1 MAFLFKPRSILRRG
15 IAALVLLSC
24 GTHALAASA
33 TELPQHLVE
42 DPHYGDSLFYF
53 FQDQY
58 FKSVTTL
65 MVSQHFQRVAHH
77 ADEAEVLRGGLLL
90 SYGLHQQ
97 AGEIFSKLIAR
108 GTAPAARDR
117 AWYFLAKI
125 RYQRAYLAQAQE
137 ALNQIGGQLPA
148 DLQEDRVLLQSNL
161 LLARA
166 DYAQAAKLL
175 ETVYGNSD
183 SARYAR
189 YNLGVALI
197 KVGEVSRGNSVLDA
211 LGKDPA
217 DNEEQ
222 RTLRDRSNVALG
234 FAALSAKQP
243 EVARSFLERVRLHG
257 VYSNKALLGL
267 GWAAQAL
274 KQPAQALSP
283 WLELAQ
289 REISDSA
296 VLEAQIAVPF
306 AYAELGSLGLALQHY
321 NQAINSFAQER
332 TALGQSIALIRA
344 GTLVDTLVE
353 RNPGTEMGWFWKM
366 NQLPEFAHAHHLS
379 SLLAQHEFQEAIK
392 NYRDLRFLAQNLDD
406 WQEKLAVFD
415 GMVNTRRER
424 FAKHLPLAQARDSQ
438 TRYAA
443 LAQRG
448 SSLNVEVTEAET
460 AADGTAFADANQLAL
475 QSRLASVRKAVADP
489 KPELDLARERFRL
502 ASGALTWQLAQDFSA
517 RLWAAQKDLTDIS
530 TQLALAQRRDTELGQ
545 AQQQEPL
552 RFDAFGTRIAT
563 MAPRLEALKAQVA
576 SLSALQKIKVQ
587 DIAVAELS
595 RQQERLAEYAS
606 QTRFAV
612 AQLYDRASD
621 PSAKPADPV
630 TEADHANQP

>member
-1 MAFLFKPRSILRRG
+1 MAFLSEPRYILRQG

-24 GTHALAASA
+24 ATHAFAAPA
-33 TELPQHLVE
+33 TDLPQHVVE

-65 MVSQHFQRVAHH
+65 MVSQHFKRVAHH

-97 AGEIFSKLIAR
+97 AGEIFSKLIAQ
-108 GTAPAARDR
+108 GTAPAVRDR

-125 RYQRAYLAQAQE
+125 RYQRAYLEQAQE

-161 LLARA
+161 LMARA

-175 ETVYGNSD
+175 DAVDGKSD

-197 KVGEVSRGNSVLDA
+197 KVGEISRGNTVLDA
-211 LGKDPA
+211 LGQTSA

-222 RTLRDRSNVALG
+222 RSLRDRSNMALG
-234 FAALSAKQP
+234 FAALSANQP
-243 EVARSFLERVRLHG
+243 EFARHYLERVRLQG

-274 KQPAQALSP
+274 KQPEQALSP

-289 REISDSA
+289 REVSDSA
-296 VLEAQIAVPF
+296 VLEAKIAAPF
-306 AYAELGSLGLALQHY
+306 AYAELGSLGLALQQY
-321 NQAINSFAQER
+321 NQAINSFALER

-366 NQLPEFAHAHHLS
+366 NQLPEFAHAHHLA

-392 NYRDLRFLAQNLDD
+392 NYRDLRFLAQNLDE
-406 WQEKLAVFD
+406 WQEKLVVFD
-415 GMVNTRRER
+415 DMLINRRAR
-424 FAKHLPLAQARDSQ
+424 FGKQLPLAQVRTSQ

-443 LAQRG
+443 LAERR
-448 SSLNVEVTEAET
+448 SSLSAEVIEAEA
-460 AADGTAFADANQLAL
+460 AADGTAFASAKQLAL
-475 QSRLASVRKAVADP
+475 LSRLASVRKALAGTIPD
-489 KPELDLARERFRL
+489 LDLARDRLRL
-502 ASGALTWQLAQDFSA
+502 ASGAITWQLAQDFPE
-517 RLWAAQKDLTDIS
+517 RLWTAQKNLNDINS
-530 TQLALAQRRDTELGQ
+530 QLALAQRHDTELGQ
-545 AQQQEPL
+545 AQRKEPL

-563 MAPRLEALKAQVA
+563 MAPRLQALSAQVA
-576 SLSALQKIKVQ
+576 SLSATQKARVQ
-587 DIAVAELS
+587 DIAVAELT
-595 RQQERLAEYAS
+595 RQQERLAEYAN
-606 QTRFAV
+606 QARFAV
-612 AQLYDRASD
+612 AQLYDRASEAR
-621 PSAKPADPV
+621 PKSADPA
-630 TEADHANQP
+630 TEASHANQH

>member
-1 MAFLFKPRSILRRG
+1 MAFRSQTRLLLRQG
-15 IAALVLLSC
+15 VATLMLSC
-24 GTHALAASA
+24 ATQAFAAPTA
-33 TELPQHLVE
+33 ELPQRVIK

-65 MVSQHFQRVAHH
+65 MVSQHFNRVAHH

-90 SYGLHQQ
+90 SYGLHQK
-97 AGEIFSKLIAR
+97 AGEIFSKLIAQS
-108 GTAPAARDR
+108 TAPAVRDR

-137 ALNQIGGQLPA
+137 ALNQIGDQLPA

-161 LLARA
+161 LMARA

-175 ETVYGNSD
+175 EAVDGKSD

-197 KVGEVSRGNSVLDA
+197 KAGEISRGNTVLDA
-211 LGKDPA
+211 LGQTPA

-222 RTLRDRSNVALG
+222 RSLRDRSNVALG

-243 EVARSFLERVRLHG
+243 EVARNYLERVRLQG

-267 GWAAQAL
+267 GWASQAL
-274 KQPAQALSP
+274 KQPEQALSP

-289 REISDSA
+289 REVSDSA

-306 AYAELGSLGLALQHY
+306 AYTELGSPGQALQHY
-321 NQAINSFAQER
+321 NQAINGFALEHS
-332 TALGQSIALIRA
+332 ALDQSIVLIRA

-366 NQLPEFAHAHHLS
+366 NQLPEFAHAHHLA

-392 NYRDLRFLAQNLDD
+392 NYRDLRFLAQNLEE

-415 GMVNTRRER
+415 DMLNNRRAR
-424 FAKHLPLAQARDSQ
+424 FAKRLPLAQARDSQ

-443 LAQRG
+443 LAERRSG
-448 SSLNVEVTEAET
+448 LNVEVTEAEAT
-460 AADGTAFADANQLAL
+460 ADGTAFADAKQLEQL
-475 QSRLASVRKAVADP
+475 NRLASVHKVVVDP
-489 KPELDLARERFRL
+489 NHELDLVRERLRL
-502 ASGALTWQLAQDFSA
+502 ASGALTWQLAQDFPA
-517 RLWAAQKDLTDIS
+517 RLWSAQKDLKDIH
-530 TQLALAQRRDTELGQ
+530 TQLDLAQRRDTELGQ

-552 RFDAFGTRIAT
+552 RFDAFGKRIAAMT
-563 MAPRLEALKAQVA
+563 PRLQALSAQVA
-576 SLSALQKIKVQ
+576 SLSAAQKNRVQ
-587 DIAVAELS
+587 DIAVAELT
-595 RQQERLAEYAS
+595 RQQERLAGYSS
-606 QTRFAV
+606 QARFAV
-612 AQLYDRASD
+612 AQLYDLASD
-621 PSAKPADPV
+621 AAAKPADPAA
-630 TEADHANQP
+630 EASHAK